1 MGFCLI
7 LKFIKAYLFFS
18 SHVRYDCCNPYH
30 HFSPP
35 HSARMRV
42 QGKKSFCP
50 LEEIHSPQDTLQVH
64 ASEAELL
71 VQQIKARDLC
81 VIPFPFLL
89 KSLPSAYG
97 KHWHTRTD
105 YLLSKTLTSPQMKST
120 MCYVF
125 SSVKKHQY
133 VIMQYMEYVR
143 ISVLNNVK
151 KYSGLS
157 WLKNFYV
164 FFAFCH
170 ITKEWRKSERGK
182 YKTSVRTTQTKRK
195 VIDVFQ
201 NQSFF
206 HLIDS
211 KREAELIPHR
221 CRKTC
226 CCTESPKDVVY
237 GT

>member
-1 MGFCLI
+1 MIVVTLIIISVLHIQLEWECKGRNPFAHWRKSIHLRTLYRCMLQKHNCLYNKSR
-7 LKFIKAYLFFS
+7 LDSLLFL
-18 SHVRYDCCNPYH
+18 P
-30 HFSPP
+30 
-35 HSARMRV
+35 
-42 QGKKSFCP
+42 
-50 LEEIHSPQDTLQVH
+50 
-64 ASEAELL
+64 
-71 VQQIKARDLC
+71 
-81 VIPFPFLL
+81 

-97 KHWHTRTD
+97 KHWHTRTA

-125 SSVKKHQY
+125 SSVRKHQY

-182 YKTSVRTTQTKRK
+182 CKTSVRTTQTK
-195 VIDVFQ
+195 
-201 NQSFF
+201 
-206 HLIDS
+206 
-211 KREAELIPHR
+211 KRL
-221 CRKTC
+221 
-226 CCTESPKDVVY
+226 
-237 GT
+237 